1 MITPSIDLNKPS
13 AFCHT
18 GMSVIAGF
26 DAELLHSEPLETKDL
41 RLHLTISAPWVK
53 FRSSDCTSNIT
64 SKGTFSAT
72 EWCVQG

>member
-41 RLHLTISAPWVK
+41 RLHLTISAP
-53 FRSSDCTSNIT
+53 
-64 SKGTFSAT
+64 
-72 EWCVQG
+72 

>member
-26 DAELLHSEPLETKDL
+26 DAEPPINSGP
-41 RLHLTISAPWVK
+41 
-53 FRSSDCTSNIT
+53 
-64 SKGTFSAT
+64 
-72 EWCVQG
+72 